1 MMREFE
7 DICFLHTI
15 GSASGERNMKLPSE
29 DGKKNSKSENT
40 AESLDS
46 DISELSM
53 EESDELVDD

>member
-46 DISELSM
+46 DNSELSM
-53 EESDELVDD
+53 EESD